1 MLIMMVEKWWW
12 NETKWW
18 SKIGEWK
25 WQNGDGTHEMTWI
38 NDDERKMMMMD
49 YGMMDAKQ
57 MIIMNKIIEK
67 LFKWNDD
74 RSEGK
79 NVRWSAKWR

>member
-1 MLIMMVEKWWW
+1 M
-12 NETKWW
+12 
-18 SKIGEWK
+18 
-25 WQNGDGTHEMTWI
+25 HEMTWI
-38 NDDERKMMMMD
+38 DGDDEREMMMMD

-79 NVRWSAKWR
+79 MWDGAQSEGKMEVR

>member
-1 MLIMMVEKWWW
+1 M
-12 NETKWW
+12 
-18 SKIGEWK
+18 
-25 WQNGDGTHEMTWI
+25 HEMTWI
-38 NDDERKMMMMD
+38 DDDEREMMMMD
-49 YGMMDAKQ
+49 YGIMDAKQ

-79 NVRWSAKWR
+79 IWDKAQSEVKVKWRWDRGKK